1 MTLVVVVSVPLRIVA
16 ERLCLW
22 LEPAGD
28 GWALPSRPLG
38 DRESDADARA
48 ALLGGRPFS
57 REVVRQVACGVRTDP
72 DRRRGVRE
80 IAIVAWAIVRA
91 AAGRGAEPE
100 RTDGGAP
107 RWVPIDELPPLIDDH
122 AAIVEQAMEA
132 LRQEV
137 LSDPVTRRVLPRH
150 LLRSRWDDFGPD
162 NAPAERLPA
171 LFGLLPDP
179 FPLSA
184 IRRFYERL
192 FEAPIDRGNFR
203 RKLVELKPTGILKEL
218 PIYQRGVRHRAAQLF
233 TFDPRAW
240 ERWAASG
247 EPTRSEID

>member
-1 MTLVVVVSVPLRIVA
+1 L
-16 ERLCLW
+16 
-22 LEPAGD
+22 PA
-28 GWALPSRPLG
+28 RPLG
-38 DRESDADARA
+38 DLESDADALA
-48 ALLGGRPFS
+48 ALLAARPFG
-57 REVVRQVACGVRTDP
+57 RDVVRRVACGVRTEP
-72 DRRRGVRE
+72 RRCADRRE
-80 IAIVAWAIVRA
+80 LAIVAWAIVRA
-91 AAGRGAEPE
+91 AAGRSGEPE
-100 RTDGGAP
+100 RTDQRVP
-107 RWVPIDELPPLIDDH
+107 RWIPIDEIPPLIDDH
-122 AAIVEQAMEA
+122 AAIVEQAMES

-162 NAPAERLPA
+162 SAPADRLPA

>member
-22 LEPAGD
+22 LEPSGEA
-28 GWALPSRPLG
+28 WALPARPLG
-38 DRESDADARA
+38 ERDSDADALA
-48 ALLGGRPFS
+48 ALLAARPFG
-57 REVVRQVACGVRTDP
+57 RDVVRRVACGVRADP
-72 DRRRGVRE
+72 DRCAGRRE

-91 AAGRGAEPE
+91 SAARNAEPDGLGE
-100 RTDGGAP
+100 RAP
-107 RWVPIDELPPLIDDH
+107 RWVPIDALPSLIDDH
-122 AAIVEQAMEA
+122 GAIVEQAVEA

-162 NAPAERLPA
+162 NVPAERLPA

-192 FEAPIDRGNFR
+192 FEVPIDRGNFR

-218 PIYQRGVRHRAAQLF
+218 PLYQRGVRHRAAQLF